1 MKTRPVSYVKA
12 HIAEVLDS
20 VKSTGEGLLVTQN
33 GSSAAVIVSHER
45 WEETRR
51 ALAMLKLLAMGERD
65 FESGKAFSQ
74 DDVFRQARA
83 RLRRYARK

>member
-1 MKTRPVSYVKA
+1 MKTQPVSYVKA

-33 GSSAAVIVSHER
+33 GVNAAVIVSHET

-65 FESGKAFSQ
+65 FESGKAFAQ
-74 DDVFRQARA
+74 GDVFRQARA
-83 RLRRYARK
+83 RLRRHPRK

>member
-1 MKTRPVSYVKA
+1 MKTQSVSYVKA

-33 GSSAAVIVSHER
+33 GVSAAVIVSHET

-65 FESGKAFSQ
+65 FESGKAFAQ
-74 DDVFRQARA
+74 ADVFGQARA
-83 RLRRYARK
+83 RLRRHARK